1 MCSRAAIRTGLV
13 LWAASLTL
21 AAPSHAQPG
30 TAFEAQIDSELRAIS
45 PSAESLFEEA
55 NAVRMQNDHARAAR
69 LYEVV
74 LEKAPH
80 FDHALRR
87 LGYEYDAMG
96 DRPRALATLNR
107 AVTMNRSA
115 ENLAALGQVLLL
127 GSGGAPQP
135 EDVSQAVRLLDESL
149 SLKPDDLLHLSYRA
163 DASLRQHDL
172 ETFQRVTARMRS
184 VAPDSVSTLY
194 YTVIGHWAEG
204 DLGAALAAL
213 ERARAAGLPD
223 SVYANMRASIKSSQ
237 PLASRL
243 AWIAAWVGG
252 VWLAAGLL
260 LFALGSWLSRLTL
273 RASERVPTD
282 PSARV
287 TGFDAWLR
295 RAYRIVLAWCCVYYY
310 VSMPILLVLVLVIG
324 GGLLYGMLAVG
335 HMPVKLLFIVGA
347 VTLFTAWAIVRSL
360 LVRARDEDPGQ
371 RLDLDTEPA
380 LRQVLED
387 VASRVGT
394 RPVDT
399 VFLTPGTAVAVFERG
414 GMMRQLRGH
423 AERCLILGA
432 GVLDGFQ
439 RRPFRAVLAHEYGH
453 FSNRDTAGGGFALA
467 VRRSTMHLAIG
478 LAQSGTAAWYN
489 PAWLFVNGFHRLF
502 LRISQGASR
511 LQEVLADRW
520 SATIYGAR
528 AFEAGLRHV
537 IECSVRFDAHVQAAL
552 QEVVK
557 EKRPLANLYAYVPQ
571 QPPQPEWIA
580 GEVKAA
586 LEREPSV
593 YDSHPRPLD
602 RFRWVQALGVEGEPA
617 ADDDE
622 PVWTLFSD
630 RHAIEERMTG
640 EVREAVEASHGVS
653 IAGAPAPA

>member
-1 MCSRAAIRTGLV
+1 VGSVVDAGRAVA
-13 LWAASLTL
+13 
-21 AAPSHAQPG
+21 AQPG
-30 TAFEAQIDSELRAIS
+30 TAFEARIDSELRAIS
-45 PSAESLFEEA
+45 PSAESLFEQGNEA
-55 NAVRMQNDHARAAR
+55 RLQNDHARAAKA
-69 LYEVV
+69 YEAVV
-74 LEKAPH
+74 EKAPH

-96 DRPRALATLNR
+96 DRARALATLNR
-107 AVTMNRSA
+107 AVEMNRSA
-115 ENLAALGQVLLL
+115 ENLAALGQALLL

-135 EDVSQAVRLLDESL
+135 EDVSQAVRLLDEAL
-149 SLKPDDLLHLSYRA
+149 ALKPDDLIHLSYRA
-163 DASLRQHDL
+163 EASLRQHDL

-194 YTVIGHWAEG
+194 YTVIAHWAEG
-204 DLGAALAAL
+204 DLGAALVTL

-223 SVYANMRASIKSSQ
+223 SAYTNLRSSIEQSQ

-243 AWIAAWVGG
+243 AWIAAWIGG
-252 VWLAAGLL
+252 LWLAGGLL
-260 LFALGSWLSRLTL
+260 LFAFGSWLSHLTL
-273 RASERVPTD
+273 QASERVPTD

-287 TGFDAWLR
+287 TGLDAWLR
-295 RAYRIVLAWCCVYYY
+295 RAYRVLLWWGCVYYY

-335 HMPVKLLFIVGA
+335 HMPVKLLLIVAA
-347 VTLFTAWAIVRSL
+347 VTLFTSWAIVRSL

-371 RLDLDTEPA
+371 RLDLDAEPA
-380 LRQVLED
+380 FRQVLED
-387 VASRVGT
+387 VARRVGT

-399 VFLTPGTAVAVFERG
+399 VFLTPGTAVAVLERG
-414 GMMRQLRGH
+414 GMMQQLGGH

-432 GVLDGFQ
+432 GVLDGFR

-478 LAQSGTAAWYN
+478 LAQSGTATWYN

-557 EKRPLANLYAYVPQ
+557 EKRPLANLYTYVPEHPA
-571 QPPQPEWIA
+571 QPAWIA
-580 GEVKAA
+580 DEVKAA

-593 YDSHPRPLD
+593 YDSHPRPVD

-640 EVREAVEASHGVS
+640 EVRQAVEASHGVS
-653 IAGAPAPA
+653 IAAAPAPA